1 MTNFDFLLS
10 SPDFASFGEAAA
22 AAEKIYSIDPA
33 ACVMTC
39 RRAMESAVKW
49 MYSVDKALTMPWDD
63 KLVSLLSAEEFRAVV
78 SDENLLRRLDFIRK
92 VGNTAAHDGK
102 KITKEQAMLCL
113 QNLWVFLDF
122 VAYCYGDDYTPGAFD
137 PALTE
142 QQAAT
147 VYAVPPEKEAELER
161 LMQENAALREELT
174 TRRAEQAPSYTPKPL
189 DISEYKTRKLY
200 IDVML
205 EDAGWTKG
213 KDWLDEVELPGMPNK
228 SETGYADYVL
238 YGDDGRPLAVI
249 EAKRTCVDPAKGR
262 QQAKLYADLLEKQY
276 HRRPV
281 VFLTNGFETRIDD
294 GQYPERRV
302 AAVYGKRDLEK
313 LFNLRRMRLPL
324 KNILVDKRIAGRYYQ
339 EEAIKAVCESMDEK
353 NRRKALL
360 VMATGSGRPARS
372 SPYARRCWKRAGSRI
387 FCFWRTG
394 TAWSPRPSGIS

>member
-10 SPDFASFGEAAA
+10 SPDFASFGEPAA

-49 MYSVDKALTMPWDD
+49 MYSVDKALTLPWDN
-63 KLVSLLSAEEFRAVV
+63 KLVSLISAEEFRAVV

-102 KITKEQAMLCL
+102 KITREQAMLCL

-137 PALTE
+137 PALPE

-161 LMQENAALREELT
+161 LTQENAALREELT
-174 TRRAEQAPSYTPKPL
+174 ARRAEQAPSYTPKPL

-249 EAKRTCVDPAKGR
+249 EAKRTCVDVSKGR

-281 VFLTNGFETRIDD
+281 VFLTNGFETRMDD
-294 GQYPERRV
+294 GQYPERKV
-302 AAVYGKRDLEK
+302 AAVYSKRDLEK
-313 LFNLRRMRLPL
+313 LF
-324 KNILVDKRIAGRYYQ
+324 ISLVDR
-339 EEAIKAVCESMDEK
+339 
-353 NRRKALL
+353 LL
-360 VMATGSGRPARS
+360 EFKVKYMLRLEMS
-372 SPYARRCWKRAGSRI
+372 YL
-387 FCFWRTG
+387 
-394 TAWSPRPSGIS
+394 